1 MTNEWHWHCHIKIV
15 FFYIYFYENT
25 WWIFSFQHCR
35 CSNIRNSLRTMIR
48 PSHPTKLQHKAP
60 KTYYMLYFLTPFFT
74 TRAPV
79 VLIITSIKWHLWID
93 LYTIWEIWPS
103 LWQSAGLH
111 FPINPNGGIGR
122 KKNLSKGRRTKP
134 MQRDW
139 QNSLSI
145 SSCFLL
151 FPTLLP

>member
-1 MTNEWHWHCHIKIV
+1 
-15 FFYIYFYENT
+15 
-25 WWIFSFQHCR
+25 
-35 CSNIRNSLRTMIR
+35 MI
-48 PSHPTKLQHKAP
+48 
-60 KTYYMLYFLTPFFT
+60 FFT

-103 LWQSAGLH
+103 LWQSAELH

-151 FPTLLP
+151 FPTLLPSMESDKIGWTCLVLMAKPGAKVLFIYLDKFSPVVICKNIWPMFCLHSNSFVLSPLGQRLTRHIWRR